1 MNCGLYH
8 DPPPS
13 DLPGHGNALA
23 SALYGALAKQNLGV
37 YSTARMHKLRL
48 SLQLQVILYCKKY
61 MGIALCRQAS
71 FAFFVIAE

>member
-13 DLPGHGNALA
+13 ELPGHGSALA
-23 SALYGALAKQNLGV
+23 GALYGALAKLNFGDD
-37 YSTARMHKLRL
+37 STERMHKLRL

-61 MGIALCRQAS
+61 RGIALCRQAS
-71 FAFFVIAE
+71 FAFFVIVE